1 MTNDDMELVRQ
12 YAGQQSE
19 SAFATLVARH
29 VNLVYS
35 AALRQAASPQLAEEI
50 AQTVFI
56 ILARKAGSLNSRTIL
71 PGWLYQT
78 TRFAAGAALKQEARR
93 QRREQEAC
101 MQSTI
106 ENHPTDAAWQELSP
120 LLDEAMAQLRDK
132 DRDAIVLRYFE
143 NKSLREVGD
152 ALGLQERAAQKRVAR
167 GLEKLHAFFARRG
180 IASTTAIIAN
190 AVSAHSI
197 QTAPVAL
204 AKSITVAAVT
214 KGAAAGGSTLTLIK
228 GALKIMAWTKAKTT
242 AVAVAAV
249 IAASGTTVVV
259 VEKVRSPSVNESF
272 WEMKVE
278 NLQKAPSVLIIRPT
292 RYYSPTKSAS
302 VNRYDGRVARKIIAQ
317 NIGFAGLLQY
327 AYLLSRQRMIL
338 PAGIPTNRFD
348 LMLTLPDHQLE
359 ALQKAIHRQFGFAAR
374 RETRE
379 TDVLLLKVKDP
390 GLLALHASK
399 PGSKMHFKHDE
410 GMWGWSNF
418 PISYVADYLEGA
430 FDKPVI
436 VQSGLS
442 GNYDITFQWDDA
454 QGRKQALTDELAQ
467 AGLELV
473 PGTESIEML
482 VVEKAR

>member
-1 MTNDDMELVRQ
+1 MELVRQ

-35 AALRQAASPQLAEEI
+35 AALRQTASPQLAEEI

-71 PGWLYQT
+71 PGWLYRT
-78 TRFAAGAALKQEARR
+78 TRFAVGAALKQEARR

-101 MQSTI
+101 MQSTLD
-106 ENHPTDAAWQELSP
+106 NHPTDAAWQELSP

-132 DRDAIVLRYFE
+132 DRDALVLRYFE

-190 AVSAHSI
+190 AVSVHSI
-197 QTAPVAL
+197 QIAPVAL
-204 AKSITVAAVT
+204 AKSITAVAVT

-228 GALKIMAWTKAKTT
+228 GALKIMAWTKAKTVV
-242 AVAVAAV
+242 VAGAAV
-249 IAASGTTVVV
+249 LFATGTTVVV
-259 VEKVRSPSVNESF
+259 VEKVRSPAVDESL

-278 NLQKAPSVLIIRPT
+278 NLKKAPSVLIIRPT
-292 RYYSPTKSAS
+292 RCYSPTKSAS
-302 VNRYDGRVARKIIAQ
+302 VNIYDGKVIRKIIAQ
-317 NIGFAGLLQY
+317 NVGYVTLLNY
-327 AYLLSRQRMIL
+327 AYSLSRQRMVL
-338 PAGIPTNRFD
+338 PTDIPTNHFD
-348 LMLTLPDHQLE
+348 LMLTLSDRQLE
-359 ALQKAIHRQFGFAAR
+359 ALQKAIQGQFGFAAR

-390 GLLALHASK
+390 KLLALHASK
-399 PGSKMHFKHDE
+399 RGSKMHFKYDE
-410 GMWGWSNF
+410 GLWALSNF
-418 PISYVADYLEGA
+418 PISDVADYLEGT
-430 FDKPVI
+430 FDKPAI
-436 VQSGLS
+436 VQPGLS
-442 GNYDITFQWDDA
+442 GNYDITFQWDEA
-454 QGRKQALTDELAQ
+454 QGKKQALTDELAQ

-473 PGTESIEML
+473 PSREPIEML
-482 VVEKAR
+482 VVEKTQ